1 MLSSQLGNG
10 SPMLRTV
17 GLTKVYGGGV
27 EALRSVNLDLHGGH
41 IYGLLGPNGAGKTT
55 FLRICA
61 TLLQPTTGDA
71 WIGGKHTVEDAREV
85 RNHLGYLSASTGA
98 YQRLNPVE
106 LMRYFGRLY
115 GMTPERIHARTDEL
129 FAQLGIDSY
138 RDRHIGK
145 LSTGMR
151 QKVSIARAFLPDPP
165 VLILDEPTN
174 GLDVVV
180 RQALLD
186 MIAAQRHP
194 DRLIVLS
201 THDLPEA
208 EEICDRYVIIDH
220 GALIAEAD
228 ESELAG
234 GSLREF
240 FFGKLNEAREQA
252 RAS

>member
-1 MLSSQLGNG
+1 
-10 SPMLRTV
+10 MLRTV
-17 GLTKVYGGGV
+17 GLSKVYGGGV
-27 EALRSVNLDLHGGH
+27 EALQDVNLDLLGGH

-61 TLLQPTTGDA
+61 TLLQPIAGAA
-71 WIGGKHTVEDAREV
+71 WVGGKHTVDEAREV
-85 RNHLGYLSASTGA
+85 RNHLGYLSASTGS

-115 GMTPERIHARTDEL
+115 GMTRQAIRDRTDEL
-129 FAQLGIDSY
+129 FDKLGIDSY
-138 RDRHIGK
+138 RGRLIGK
-145 LSTGMR
+145 LSTGMH

-180 RQALLD
+180 RQGLLD
-186 MIAAQRHP
+186 LIASQKHP
-194 DRLIVLS
+194 ERLIIFS

-208 EEICDRYVIIDH
+208 EEICDHYVIIDN
-220 GALIAEAD
+220 GRVIAEPD
-228 ESELAG
+228 EVALGSS
-234 GSLREF
+234 SLREF
-240 FFGKLNEAREQA
+240 FFHSLNEAREQT